1 LCRLYRERSGLI
13 LHRNVAK
20 VLLWG
25 GEAQS
30 AFRGGRII
38 KPIEI
43 FIAGRA
49 TRRFKGVDMP
59 VDKGVLE
66 ACRAWL
72 RNHLATLDASWH
84 VKLHIL
90 LRPTSDDLAS
100 LFMRQQETGVI
111 LASPDVPCPSAP
123 QSRPQ

>member
-1 LCRLYRERSGLI
+1 MTINDRLRVGITPIATTAVEIVERKGTGHPVSICDAIAETASLALCRLYRERFGQI
-13 LHRNVAK
+13 LHHNVDK

-49 TRRFKGVDMP
+49 TRRFKRRRH
-59 VDKGVLE
+59 
-66 ACRAWL
+66 AR
-72 RNHLATLDASWH
+72 
-84 VKLHIL
+84 
-90 LRPTSDDLAS
+90 
-100 LFMRQQETGVI
+100 
-111 LASPDVPCPSAP
+111 
-123 QSRPQ
+123 